1 MRLRPALA
9 ARHAPG
15 FTLIE
20 LMIAVAIVALL
31 AAVTLP
37 SFLDSLRK
45 SKRTEAFAA
54 ISAVQQAQERW
65 RSNNPS
71 YSDNLT
77 AAPDADPPGLGLSAD
92 TSGGLYTV
100 SISGVSSSGYTVA
113 AVAVS
118 GKSQASDGDCAR
130 LAARVTGGQITYAGC
145 ASCDS
150 FTFTETHACWRR

>member
-1 MRLRPALA
+1 MRNRLAPAA
-9 ARHAPG
+9 NRSAG

-45 SKRTEAFAA
+45 SKRTEAFSA

-65 RSNNPS
+65 RSNRPT

-77 AAPDADPPGLGLSAD
+77 AAVDADPPGLGLSSS
-92 TSGGLYTV
+92 TSGGLYTI
-100 SISGVSSSGYTVA
+100 SLSGVGPAGYTVS
-113 AVAVS
+113 AVAVA
-118 GKSQASDGDCAR
+118 GKSQVNDGDCAR
-130 LAARVTGGQITYAGC
+130 LAARVEGGRITYAGC